1 MNLRARII
9 CLVLMLALVQVPVTA
24 TNAAAQDTSATIVG
38 VDEVRTEPLSQ
49 TIPVIGRVVSERA
62 GRVAAQV
69 AGAVKTVHVQV
80 GERVEAGQLI
90 AELDSDTKVAEAKVL
105 AAQIQSAK
113 ADLEIARAELT
124 LAEQELQ
131 RQTDLQKSGAFSKSR
146 FDTAQQEVL
155 KARSRILRDQAI
167 IATRKASSA
176 VTKLEID
183 RARIVAPF
191 DGVVVEKMT
200 EAGNYLRIGDPVA
213 RLLSDNELE
222 VEADV
227 PSIRVGG
234 IRPGYRVRAF
244 FEDGLELSATVRSIL
259 PVENP
264 MTRTRTV
271 RFIPNWPTGVAN
283 IADSQSVTVYLPI
296 GPARDVV
303 TVHKDA
309 VIRKSGQA
317 VVYVVEDSKA
327 ASREVKL
334 GEATGSRFVVRAG
347 LKAGEVTV
355 VRGNERLRPGA
366 KVKIRTGS

>member
-1 MNLRARII
+1 M
-9 CLVLMLALVQVPVTA
+9 TA
-24 TNAAAQDTSATIVG
+24 TKTAAQDLPATIVG

-62 GRVAAQV
+62 GRIAAQV

-90 AELDSDTKVAEAKVL
+90 AELDRDTKVAEARVL

-113 ADLEIARAELT
+113 ADLEVARAELT

-131 RQTDLQKSGAFSKSR
+131 RQSKLQKSGAFSKSR
-146 FDTAQQEVL
+146 FDTAQQEVQ

-167 IATRKASSA
+167 IATRKASAS

-183 RARIVAPF
+183 RSRIIASF
-191 DGVVVEKMT
+191 DGVVVEKLT
-200 EAGNYLRIGDPVA
+200 EAGSYVRIGDPVA
-213 RLLSDNELE
+213 RLLSDTELE

-227 PSIRVGG
+227 PAVRIGG
-234 IRPGYRVRAF
+234 IKPGYRVRATL
-244 FEDGLELSATVRSIL
+244 EDGMELSATVRSML

-271 RFIPNWPTGVAN
+271 RFIPNWPSNATN
-283 IADSQSVTVYLPI
+283 IADSQSVTVHLPI
-296 GPARDVV
+296 GPSRDVV

-309 VIRKSGQA
+309 IIRKSGQA
-317 VVYVVEDSKA
+317 VVYVIEDSTA
-327 ASREVKL
+327 ASRQVQL
-334 GEATGSRFVVRAG
+334 GEATGSRIVVLVG
-347 LKAGEVTV
+347 LKAGEITV
-355 VRGNERLRPGA
+355 VRGNERLQPGA